1 MQWLKIPMVRLGM
14 LFAVWGPWIG
24 SLLYFGYDSL
34 FVNGVLTVG
43 QTWSDLLI
51 GTIKLYP
58 FSLVFGAIPALLT
71 GVVYAYYLKTQTVHN
86 PNWKK
91 RLLIGAVLGAILST
105 VYMMMLS
112 GIRDDS
118 VWVLSG
124 VGALTGAIGTV
135 LMTEGAYYWLFPKRN
150 PLYEQLQKQ
159 KALRM

>member
-1 MQWLKIPMVRLGM
+1 M
-14 LFAVWGPWIG
+14 
-24 SLLYFGYDSL
+24 
-34 FVNGVLTVG
+34 
-43 QTWSDLLI
+43 
-51 GTIKLYP
+51 
-58 FSLVFGAIPALLT
+58 
-71 GVVYAYYLKTQTVHN
+71 
-86 PNWKK
+86 
-91 RLLIGAVLGAILST
+91 LIGAVLGAILST
-105 VYMMMLS
+105 VYMMMLL